1 MACRTQLSGVA
12 IGTLLGGGLLAY
24 SGIKGKGFSQGL
36 QALIAGKNPN
46 TATQTNPIQTATSSL
61 SPAGQVIA
69 NSQGGANTYQDFWQ
83 AVFSTLGKPA
93 TLGNLE
99 AMAGISNFEGLNNYF
114 NPMNIE
120 YHPGDNPV
128 LKGADNWNS
137 VGVQEYVSFDEGVKA
152 TAYFLTEPH
161 WAGVNTTLTT
171 GSYDLVNAAIKQAY
185 TWAAYQAPSKATAD
199 QILAQRM
206 GQ

>member
-1 MACRTQLSGVA
+1 MASRSQLSGVA
-12 IGTLLGGGLLAY
+12 IATLLGGGLLAY
-24 SGIKGKGFSQGL
+24 SGVTGKGFAKGV

-46 TATQTNPIQTATSSL
+46 TAQQTNPIQSATNTATGGIVA
-61 SPAGQVIA
+61 PGTGQ
-69 NSQGGANTYQDFWQ
+69 TYQDFWQ
-83 AVFSTLGKPA
+83 AVFNVLGKPSS
-93 TLGNLE
+93 LGNLE
-99 AMAGISNFEGLNNYF
+99 AMAGISNFEGLNSYY

-128 LKGADNWNS
+128 LQGVDNWNS
-137 VGVQEYVSFDEGVKA
+137 VGVQEYVSFDQGVKA

-161 WAGVNTTLTT
+161 WAGVNTALTT

-185 TWAAYQAPSKATAD
+185 TWAAYQAPAKATAD
-199 QILAQRM
+199 QILATRL